1 MTLGLLPPMKKLFKR
16 SVIFMLTLGILLSL
30 SVYLFLQHPQFGAKA
45 EGERLQRVTN
55 SPNYS
60 DGRFWNIEPT
70 AMYTGQTPQEG
81 NALSRLFKF
90 FMNRPEGLYPEGEI
104 PSSKTDLSDL
114 DSDRDFVIWFG
125 HSSYLFQ
132 LDGKRYLVDPVFSE
146 DAAPLPFL
154 NEAFNGTHIYSPK
167 DIPPVDY
174 VLISHDHWDHLD
186 YPTLQAIQPRVG
198 KIITGLGVGAHIER
212 WGYTDEQL
220 IEADWS
226 DSFEDESA
234 SIHVVP
240 ARHYS
245 GRVLDRNQTLWV
257 GFVIE
262 TPERRV
268 YISGDSG
275 YGKHIEQIHERF
287 GRFDLVTIDH
297 GQYDDR
303 WANIHQTPEQAVQAT
318 KELNG
323 DALLFNHIGKFSI
336 ANHPWQE
343 PFSRLIKA
351 SQSEGVALLTPQI
364 GEPVYFDDEEKVFTP
379 WWESVE

>member
-1 MTLGLLPPMKKLFKR
+1 MTLGLLPPMKRLFKR

-198 KIITGLGVGAHIER
+198 KIITGLGVGAHVER

-226 DSFEDESA
+226 DSFEDESS

-245 GRVLDRNQTLWV
+245 GRVLHAHFIRAQGLV
-257 GFVIE
+257 L
-262 TPERRV
+262 
-268 YISGDSG
+268 
-275 YGKHIEQIHERF
+275 
-287 GRFDLVTIDH
+287 DL
-297 GQYDDR
+297 
-303 WANIHQTPEQAVQAT
+303 
-318 KELNG
+318 
-323 DALLFNHIGKFSI
+323 LL
-336 ANHPWQE
+336 
-343 PFSRLIKA
+343 R
-351 SQSEGVALLTPQI
+351 
-364 GEPVYFDDEEKVFTP
+364 
-379 WWESVE
+379 